1 MKKSKLVKSYN
12 SKSNLKKILY
22 SSKNNDYDFSSLK
35 QMKTKK
41 KK

>member
-1 MKKSKLVKSYN
+1 MKKSKLVKSY
-12 SKSNLKKILY
+12 SDKVKYLSRKSTEM
-22 SSKNNDYDFSSLK
+22 YDLSSLK